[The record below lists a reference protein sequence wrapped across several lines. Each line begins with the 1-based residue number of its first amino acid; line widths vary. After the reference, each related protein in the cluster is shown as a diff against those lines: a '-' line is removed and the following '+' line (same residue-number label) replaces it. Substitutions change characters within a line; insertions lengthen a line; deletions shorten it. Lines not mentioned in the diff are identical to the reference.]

1 MIGFV
6 KGLKASM
13 FVPPVGYIWKSAS
26 AVSPASIY
34 EGTTWAQIK
43 DRAILAA
50 GTSYEN
56 GTTGGSA
63 SEQLAVSNLPSHAH
77 ACSISSGS
85 SHTHSRYI
93 AEIASAYGERGEM
106 SRSDNFAIDNS
117 TITTSSGGNHSHTVE
132 VGSAGSGQA
141 FSVLNPY
148 IVRYAWERI
157 S

>member
-63 SEQLAVSNLPSHAH
+63 SEQLAVSIFRAMHTPAVFPRDHRIRTADTSRRLPLH
-77 ACSISSGS
+77 
-85 SHTHSRYI
+85 
-93 AEIASAYGERGEM
+93 M
-106 SRSDNFAIDNS
+106 
-117 TITTSSGGNHSHTVE
+117 
-132 VGSAGSGQA
+132 GSAARCHEVTILQ
-141 FSVLNPY
+141 LTIND
-148 IVRYAWERI
+148 
-157 S
+157 

>member
-13 FVPPVGYIWKSAS
+13 FVPPVGYVWKSAS

-50 GTSYEN
+50 GTSYGN
-56 GTTGGSA
+56 GTTGGSV
-63 SEQLAVSNLPSHAH
+63 SKQLATSNLPSHSH

-93 AEIASAYGERGEM
+93 AQIASANGEYGKM
-106 SRSDNFAIDNS
+106 SRSNNFAIDNS
-117 TITTSSGGNHSHTVE
+117 TITTSSSGSHSHTIE

-141 FSVLNPY
+141 FNVLNPY
-148 IVRYAWERI
+148 IVLYAWERI

>member
-93 AEIASAYGERGEM
+93 AEIASAYGERGPM
-106 SRSDNFAIDNS
+106 SRQFNDNHI
-117 TITTSSGGNHSHTVE
+117 
-132 VGSAGSGQA
+132 QRRQ
-141 FSVLNPY
+141 P
-148 IVRYAWERI
+148 
-157 S
+157 

>member
-6 KGLKASM
+6 KGLRASM

-63 SEQLAVSNLPSHAH
+63 SEQLAVSNLPSHTH

-93 AEIASAYGERGEM
+93 AQIASAAYEHGKM
-106 SRSDNFAIDNS
+106 PRSDDFGIDNS
-117 TITTSSGGNHSHTVE
+117 TITTSSSGNHSHTVE

-148 IVRYAWERI
+148 IVRYVWERI

>member
-13 FVPPVGYIWKSAS
+13 FVPPVGYVWKSAS
-26 AVSPASIY
+26 SVSPASIY

-43 DRAILAA
+43 DRAILAS
-50 GTSYEN
+50 GSNYTS
-56 GTTGGSA
+56 GTTGGSSSVQISA
-63 SEQLAVSNLPSHAH
+63 SNLPSHAH
-77 ACSISSGS
+77 SCSVSSGS
-85 SHTHSRYI
+85 SHTHTR
-93 AEIASAYGERGEM
+93 EIVVNSSGDYGM
-106 SRSDNFAIDNS
+106 VAANNFAINNT
-117 TITTSSGGNHSHTVE
+117 TITTSSSGNHSHTVN

>member
-50 GTSYEN
+50 GSSY
-56 GTTGGSA
+56 
-63 SEQLAVSNLPSHAH
+63 
-77 ACSISSGS
+77 
-85 SHTHSRYI
+85 
-93 AEIASAYGERGEM
+93 
-106 SRSDNFAIDNS
+106 
-117 TITTSSGGNHSHTVE
+117 
-132 VGSAGSGQA
+132 
-141 FSVLNPY
+141 
-148 IVRYAWERI
+148 
-157 S
+157 

>member
-13 FVPPVGYIWKSAS
+13 FVPPVGYVWKSAS

-50 GTSYEN
+50 GTSYGN
-56 GTTGGSA
+56 GTTGGSV
-63 SEQLAVSNLPSHAH
+63 SKQLATSNLPSHSH

-93 AEIASAYGERGEM
+93 AQIASAAYEYGKM
-106 SRSDNFAIDNS
+106 SKSNNFGIDNS
-117 TITTSSGGNHSHTVE
+117 TITTSSSGNHSHTVE

>member
-13 FVPPVGYIWKSAS
+13 FVPPVGYVWKSAS

-50 GTSYEN
+50 GTSYGN
-56 GTTGGSA
+56 GTTGGSV
-63 SEQLAVSNLPSHAH
+63 SKQLATSNLPSHSH

-93 AEIASAYGERGEM
+93 AQIASANGEYGKM
-106 SRSDNFAIDNS
+106 SRSNNFAIDNS
-117 TITTSSGGNHSHTVE
+117 TITTSSSGSHSHTIE

-141 FSVLNPY
+141 FNVLNPY
-148 IVRYAWERI
+148 IVIYAWERI

>member
-13 FVPPVGYIWKSAS
+13 FVPPVGYVWKSAS

-50 GTSYEN
+50 GTSYGN
-56 GTTGGSA
+56 GTTGGSV
-63 SEQLAVSNLPSHAH
+63 SKQLATSNLPSHSH

-93 AEIASAYGERGEM
+93 AQIASAAYEYGKM
-106 SRSDNFAIDNS
+106 SKSDNFGIDNS
-117 TITTSSGGNHSHTVE
+117 TITTSSSGNHSHTVE